1 MNDEMI
7 KLNISKALIHDIEF
21 ITQNLKTDR
30 DEWLK
35 VKIAELISKERNY
48 LLQDLDYS
56 FENGHLDE
64 KGYKDATG
72 LMPTQTMKD
81 NKKYYAN
88 LTEKGRVA
96 ASKYLSDMMMKAI
109 DKKQSKT
116 KEEEN
121 IDLMLN
127 IIKSQSKII
136 KLEAI
141 KEEAKR
147 YNIDEKEFDNI
158 ILELKRAGEIFAP
171 RKDEIGLI

>member
-88 LTEKGRVA
+88 LTEKA
-96 ASKYLSDMMMKAI
+96 ELQQA
-109 DKKQSKT
+109 
-116 KEEEN
+116 N
-121 IDLMLN
+121 IFLT
-127 IIKSQSKII
+127 
-136 KLEAI
+136 
-141 KEEAKR
+141 
-147 YNIDEKEFDNI
+147 
-158 ILELKRAGEIFAP
+158 
-171 RKDEIGLI
+171 

>member
-1 MNDEMI
+1 
-7 KLNISKALIHDIEF
+7 
-21 ITQNLKTDR
+21 
-30 DEWLK
+30 
-35 VKIAELISKERNY
+35 
-48 LLQDLDYS
+48 
-56 FENGHLDE
+56 
-64 KGYKDATG
+64 
-72 LMPTQTMKD
+72 
-81 NKKYYAN
+81 
-88 LTEKGRVA
+88 
-96 ASKYLSDMMMKAI
+96 MMMKAI